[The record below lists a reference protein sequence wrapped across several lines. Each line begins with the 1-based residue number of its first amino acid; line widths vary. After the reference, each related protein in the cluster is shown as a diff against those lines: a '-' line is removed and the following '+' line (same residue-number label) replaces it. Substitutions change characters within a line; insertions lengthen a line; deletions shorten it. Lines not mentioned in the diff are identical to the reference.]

1 MKIPFFEEVISEKLP
16 FLTRFSFIVAK
27 KAKTNMLK
35 HQYLNTED
43 EFQKN
48 DRSIFKFQRHQHATK
63 VSSRTLRWGCLDK
76 SAKNAVF
83 AFKRHVFSQ
92 KGEKW
97 SFSEAYISTTKANF
111 TKMTDQ
117 SLSLSVMNKP
127 PSFQA
132 EHFAG
137 VVWIIRRKFFFSPY
151 LGLALIICHCD

>member
-43 EFQKN
+43 ELQKN

-76 SAKNAVF
+76 SAKNAVLPLKGTF
-83 AFKRHVFSQ
+83 LAKKAKNGLFPRHISQQQKRILQ
-92 KGEKW
+92 K
-97 SFSEAYISTTKANF
+97 
-111 TKMTDQ
+111 
-117 SLSLSVMNKP
+117 
-127 PSFQA
+127 
-132 EHFAG
+132 
-137 VVWIIRRKFFFSPY
+137 
-151 LGLALIICHCD
+151 